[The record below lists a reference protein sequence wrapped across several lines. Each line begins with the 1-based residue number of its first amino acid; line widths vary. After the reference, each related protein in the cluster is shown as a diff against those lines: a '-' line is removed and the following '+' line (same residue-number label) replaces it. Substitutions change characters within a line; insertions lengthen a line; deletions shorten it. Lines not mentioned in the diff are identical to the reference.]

1 MTQTGD
7 HSDLEQALD
16 YIDPSALDYSGWVSV
31 GMALHESGLPC
42 ELWDTWSRRDPARYH
57 EGECA
62 SKWKGFGNG
71 MERVHSGTVVAM
83 AKANGWTPRAAVEDR
98 AIGWD
103 DEVTLGPDP
112 TWVEPSEITSSGKP
126 PTTQLYEYI
135 QALFDDDDWV
145 GYVTE
150 SYVKD
155 GRTVPKNAGHQRK
168 ASELLD
174 ELARTSNLDYV
185 IGDWNGDAG
194 AWIRFNPLDGKGYG
208 NANVTEFRYALVESD
223 ELPIEKQKP
232 MIEAMNLPCAAIVS
246 SGGKSVHAIV
256 RVDAGDDYGLYRK
269 RVERLYSYCRAH
281 GFEPDTQN
289 KNPSRLSRMP
299 GVTRGEST
307 QELLAT
313 NVGAE
318 SWQAWEDWV
327 AESEDD
333 LPDEQDAS
341 DWDEPINLAQV
352 LIGTDEQGILRQRQK
367 MILTGDSK
375 MGKSYALIDMTESIC
390 TGGRWIGYPCTRGK
404 VLYVNCEIDPDE
416 FKVRQHKVWE
426 DRIEHGQDPRDVT
439 FIKRNFYTWN
449 LKGRVSLLED
459 LAPKLIRRVLKYG
472 PPGTFAAIVLDP
484 VYKLNGGDDNDPKMV
499 TKFTNALDRIVREC
513 GCSTIYAHHHPKGT
527 AGQKKSMDRMAGS
540 GVYARDADTMVDF
553 TTLFMTEKDRR
564 EARIGDT
571 PAYRMTFDCR
581 SFKPPEPTNVLFH
594 FPRFMVSDTL
604 AKFKAEGEDPI
615 AEQGKKRKEYNE
627 RKWKEKI
634 TATIEAY
641 EKCTKDGNLATYAT
655 LEHCIEG
662 VDVPSNGLS
671 AWFSKEGFMKAG
683 DIDNPL
689 RVHDMTGGELGSNHK
704 NVVYDSRLY
713 GTAEAFAEDHGMS
726 LYVAKPKKNS
736 EQSE

>member
-31 GMALHESGLPC
+31 GMALHESGLTC
-42 ELWDTWSRRDPARYH
+42 ELWDSWSRRDPARYH

-83 AKANGWTPRAAVEDR
+83 ARANGWTPRAAVEDR

-232 MIEAMNLPCAAIVS
+232 MIEAMNLPCVAIVL

-299 GVTRGEST
+299 GVNRGEST

-333 LPDEQDAS
+333 LPDAESLFDRLQRAEPLS
-341 DWDEPINLAQV
+341 EPI
-352 LIGTDEQGILRQRQK
+352 IGTEERGLLRRGHKMLVQGP
-367 MILTGDSK
+367 SK
-375 MGKSYALIDMTESIC
+375 AGKSMLLMELAIAMA
-390 TGGRWIGYPCTRGK
+390 TGSSWIGYQCRKGR
-404 VLYVNCEIDPDE
+404 VLYVNLEIDPPSLDCR
-416 FKVRQHKVWE
+416 FRQ
-426 DRIEHGQDPRDVT
+426 IAQDVQTSGTSGTSWARNIDV
-439 FIKRNFYTWN
+439 WN
-449 LKGRVSLLED
+449 LRGKSCPMDV
-459 LAPKLIRRVLKYG
+459 LAPRLIRRMAGKGYSMVIIDPLYKVITG
-472 PPGTFAAIVLDP
+472 DENSASEMASFCNQFDKVAAQTGASV
-484 VYKLNGGDDNDPKMV
+484 VY
-499 TKFTNALDRIVREC
+499 C
-513 GCSTIYAHHHPKGT
+513 HHHSKGFQGT
-527 AGQKKSMDRMAGS
+527 KKAIDRGSGS
-540 GVYARDADTMVDF
+540 GVFGRDPDAILDVAPLEIPEKRERELGN
-553 TTLFMTEKDRR
+553 TTCWRVSVTLREFAPPSPIDLF
-564 EARIGDT
+564 
-571 PAYRMTFDCR
+571 YRYPVHLTD
-581 SFKPPEPTNVLFH
+581 SVGE
-594 FPRFMVSDTL
+594 L
-604 AKFKAEGEDPI
+604 AKFKVEGEDPYLKNREKRDR
-615 AEQGKKRKEYNE
+615 ARKEKE
-627 RKWKEKI
+627 DAAHEKI
-634 TATIEAY
+634 VEIMREAIESCASDGVSATRKNVLERIAPLND
-641 EKCTKDGNLATYAT
+641 KAVTKGQVESWTTPTKTKWTPFTMAKNGD
-655 LEHCIEG
+655 
-662 VDVPSNGLS
+662 GLS
-671 AWFSKEGFMKAG
+671 
-683 DIDNPL
+683 
-689 RVHDMTGGELGSNHK
+689 
-704 NVVYDSRLY
+704 VVVESDQ
-713 GTAEAFAEDHGMS
+713 AENE
-726 LYVAKPKKNS
+726 
-736 EQSE
+736 